1 MSLIRRRR
9 QGSNNFQI
17 PMRACIIFNPTA
29 RGERAQRLRSQLGS
43 LGRELAL
50 RPTTA
55 PGTAT
60 LLAEEAVRQ
69 GFDTIISA
77 GGDGTVNE
85 VLNGIAN
92 APDGLD
98 RARLAVLPLGTVNV
112 FARELG
118 ISMNPA
124 RALQQIRS
132 GRETKI
138 DLPVADFSNG
148 GSVARRHFVQL
159 AGAGLDARAIALASF
174 ALKKKI
180 GPLAYV
186 VAGLQA
192 LREPQTRIAVSVDG
206 RQSEGELV
214 IICNGRFYGG
224 SFNFFPDADLQDGH
238 LHVCVFRRTNFFAML
253 RCGLSA
259 LLGRIASLGGGHYLR
274 GERIEL
280 TSAVAAP
287 FELEGEHV
295 GHAPVQ
301 ITLQPRALRVIRP

>member
-1 MSLIRRRR
+1 
-9 QGSNNFQI
+9 
-17 PMRACIIFNPTA
+17 MRACIIFNPTA
-29 RGERAQRLRSQLGS
+29 RGERSQRLRSQLAS
-43 LGRELAL
+43 LSGELAL

-55 PGTAT
+55 PGDAT
-60 LLAEEAVRQ
+60 WLAAEAVRE
-69 GFDTIISA
+69 GFDTIIAA

-85 VLNGIAN
+85 VLNGLAS
-92 APDGLD
+92 APDGLA

-118 ISMNPA
+118 ISPEPS
-124 RALQQIRS
+124 RALEQIRN
-132 GRETKI
+132 GREIQI
-138 DLPVADFSNG
+138 DLPVAEYSNQG
-148 GSVARRHFVQL
+148 QTTRRHFVQL
-159 AGAGLDARAIALASF
+159 AGAGLDARAITLASF
-174 ALKKKI
+174 ELKKRV

-192 LREPQTRIAVSVDG
+192 LRESPTRITASVDG
-206 RQSEGELV
+206 QRSEGELI

-224 SFNFFPDADLQDGH
+224 SFNFFPTADLQDGR
-238 LHVCVFRRTNFFAML
+238 LDVCVFRRTNFFTMM

-259 LLGRIASLGGGHYLR
+259 LVGRIATLGGGHYLR

-280 TSAVAAP
+280 TSAVPAP

-301 ITLQPRALRVIRP
+301 ISVQPRALRVIRP